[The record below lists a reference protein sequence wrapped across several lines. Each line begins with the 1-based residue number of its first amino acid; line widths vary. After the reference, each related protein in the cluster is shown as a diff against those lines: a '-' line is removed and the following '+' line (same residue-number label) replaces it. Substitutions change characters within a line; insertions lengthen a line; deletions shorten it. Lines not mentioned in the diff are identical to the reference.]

1 MVEKVLEYQIPVYLC
16 FVDLFKAYDIV
27 DCTALV
33 AILRSHWCPTSW
45 WTSSRSSTLE
55 QSATSEQQTIVQE
68 LDRYDIRE
76 AALQETEWY
85 ENAVYHAGESVL
97 LTAGCATLASG
108 EEMQREKG
116 MAIVLSGPAIAA

>member
-1 MVEKVLEYQIPVYLC
+1 MPHQLV
-16 FVDLFKAYDIV
+16 DIV
-27 DCTALV
+27 QELYTGTACHVRTADDASDL
-33 AILRSHWCPTSW
+33 
-45 WTSSRSSTLE
+45 
-55 QSATSEQQTIVQE
+55 VQE